1 MQCQLYLALQHER
14 DVDSDA
20 YVVARLS
27 IRCRIKLSGSRFTG
41 TRFQLHDFQTTI
53 AERISLSGAGVHSG
67 APVTISFVPADPD
80 TGIVFHRLDG
90 TGDSHEIRALVSEVG
105 TTDLSTTLASRAGIS
120 ISTVEHVMAAIAG
133 AGIDNMIIEIDGPEV
148 PILDGTSSAFLDA
161 FEQACFVHQAAKRR
175 FIRVLKTSRIEAGA
189 SWAEFCPYEG
199 TRYEV
204 EIDFETPVIGRQ
216 KFASDMNAAIFR
228 KEISRART
236 FGFMRDVE
244 KLWAAG
250 LALGSSLDNSL
261 VIGDDNS
268 VINPGGLRY
277 EDEFVRHKTLD
288 AIGDLALAGAPFIGC
303 FRSYRGGHRLNA
315 AALRALLSDH
325 TAFEIVEMAGKRGQ
339 SRGASLVAVNAPVFA
354 PWAI

>member
-1 MQCQLYLALQHER
+1 
-14 DVDSDA
+14 
-20 YVVARLS
+20 
-27 IRCRIKLSGSRFTG
+27 
-41 TRFQLHDFQTTI
+41 
-53 AERISLSGAGVHSG
+53 
-67 APVTISFVPADPD
+67 
-80 TGIVFHRLDG
+80 
-90 TGDSHEIRALVSEVG
+90 
-105 TTDLSTTLASRAGIS
+105 
-120 ISTVEHVMAAIAG
+120 MAAIAG
-133 AGIDNMIIEIDGPEV
+133 SGIDNLIIEIDGPEV

-161 FEQACFVHQAAKRR
+161 FEQAGFVHQAAKRR

-189 SWAEFCPYEG
+189 SWAEFRPYEG

-216 KFASDMNAAIFR
+216 KFASDMDAAIFR

-277 EDEFVRHKTLD
+277 KDEFVRHKTLD

-339 SRGASLVAVNAPVFA
+339 SRGASLVAVNAPFFA

>member
-1 MQCQLYLALQHER
+1 MR
-14 DVDSDA
+14 
-20 YVVARLS
+20 
-27 IRCRIKLSGSRFTG
+27 
-41 TRFQLHDFQTTI
+41 DFQTTI
-53 AERISLSGAGVHSG
+53 AGRITLSGAGVHSG
-67 APVTISFVPADPD
+67 APVSLTFLPADPD
-80 TGIVFHRLDG
+80 TGIVFHRVDG
-90 TGDSHEIRALVSEVG
+90 KGDAHPIKALVSQVG
-105 TTDLSTTLASRAGIS
+105 TTDLSTTLTNSAGLT

-133 AGIDNMIIEIDGPEV
+133 AGIDNMTIEIDGPEV
-148 PILDGTSSAFLDA
+148 PILDGTSLAFFDA
-161 FEQACFVHQAAKRR
+161 FEEAGFVRQAAKRR
-175 FIRVLKTSRIEAGA
+175 FIRILKPTRIESGA
-189 SWAEFCPYEG
+189 SWAEFRPHDG

-216 KFASDMNAAIFR
+216 KFAADMDEKTFR
-228 KEISRART
+228 KEIARART

-277 EDEFVRHKTLD
+277 KDEFVRHKTLD

-315 AALRALLSDH
+315 AMLRALLSDQS
-325 TAFEIVEMAGKRGQ
+325 AFEIVEMAGKRSQ
-339 SRGASLVAVNAPVFA
+339 SRGATLVAVNAPVFA
-354 PWAI
+354 PWVL

>member
-1 MQCQLYLALQHER
+1 MTVLKSVPLRSTPISLSAL
-14 DVDSDA
+14 
-20 YVVARLS
+20 
-27 IRCRIKLSGSRFTG
+27 RFMG
-41 TRFQLHDFQTTI
+41 TRFLLRDFQTTI

-67 APVTISFVPADPD
+67 APVTLSFLPGDID
-80 TGIVFHRLDG
+80 SGIVFHRLDG
-90 TGDSHEIRALVSEVG
+90 AGGSHEIKALVSEVG
-105 TTDLSTTLASRAGIS
+105 TTDLSTKLANRAGVS
-120 ISTVEHVMAAIAG
+120 VSTVEHVMAAIAG
-133 AGIDNMIIEIDGPEV
+133 SGIDNMVMEIDGPEV
-148 PILDGTSSAFLDA
+148 PILDGTSEAFLDA
-161 FEQACFVHQAAKRR
+161 FEEAGLVQQEAKRR
-175 FIRVLKTSRIEAGA
+175 YIRVLKTSRIEAGA
-189 SWAEFCPYEG
+189 SWAEFRPYDG

-204 EIDFETPVIGRQ
+204 EIDFETPLIGRQ
-216 KFASDMNAAIFR
+216 KFAGDMDEAVFR

-277 EDEFVRHKTLD
+277 KDEFVRHKTLD
-288 AIGDLALAGAPFIGC
+288 AVGDLALAGAPFIGC

-315 AALRALLSDH
+315 AVLRALLSDH
-325 TAFEIVEMAGKRGQ
+325 TAFEIVERAGKPGKSQ
-339 SRGASLVAVNAPVFA
+339 GASLVAVNAPVFA

>member
-1 MQCQLYLALQHER
+1 LR
-14 DVDSDA
+14 
-20 YVVARLS
+20 
-27 IRCRIKLSGSRFTG
+27 
-41 TRFQLHDFQTTI
+41 DFQTTI

-67 APVTISFVPADPD
+67 APVTIAFTPAGPD
-80 TGIVFHRLDG
+80 TGIVFHRSDKTG
-90 TGDSHEIRALVSEVG
+90 TIHEIKALVSEVG
-105 TTDLSTTLASRAGIS
+105 TTDLSTTLANRAGVT

-133 AGIDNMIIEIDGPEV
+133 YGIDNMIIEIDGPEV
-148 PILDGTSSAFLDA
+148 PILDGTSAAYLDA
-161 FEQACFVHQAAKRR
+161 FEQAGLVDQTAKRR

-189 SWAEFCPYEG
+189 SWAEFRPYDG

-216 KFASDMNAAIFR
+216 AFANDMNEAVFR

-277 EDEFVRHKTLD
+277 KDEFVRHKTLD

-325 TAFEIVEMAGKRGQ
+325 TAFEIVETTGAMRGQ
-339 SRGASLVAVNAPVFA
+339 THGASLVAVSAPVYA

>member
-1 MQCQLYLALQHER
+1 M
-14 DVDSDA
+14 
-20 YVVARLS
+20 ARGFNL
-27 IRCRIKLSGSRFTG
+27 R
-41 TRFQLHDFQTTI
+41 DFQTTI
-53 AERISLSGAGVHSG
+53 AERISLFGAGVHSG

-90 TGDSHEIRALVSEVG
+90 ADASHEIRALVSEVG
-105 TTDLSTTLASRAGIS
+105 TTDLSTTLTNRAGVT

-133 AGIDNMIIEIDGPEV
+133 SGIDNMVIEIDGPEV

-161 FEQACFVHQAAKRR
+161 FEQAGFAHQAAKRR
-175 FIRVLKTSRIEAGA
+175 FIRVLKTSRIESGA
-189 SWAEFCPYEG
+189 SWAEFRPYDG

-216 KFASDMNAAIFR
+216 KFASDMDEAVFR
-228 KEISRART
+228 REISRART

-244 KLWAAG
+244 KLWAGG

-277 EDEFVRHKTLD
+277 KDEFVRHKALD

-315 AALRALLSDH
+315 AALRALLSDQ

-339 SRGASLVAVNAPVFA
+339 SRGAALVAVNASVFA

>member
-1 MQCQLYLALQHER
+1 
-14 DVDSDA
+14 
-20 YVVARLS
+20 
-27 IRCRIKLSGSRFTG
+27 LSGGGFTG
-41 TRFQLHDFQTTI
+41 TRFLLRDFQTTI
-53 AERISLSGAGVHSG
+53 AERVSLSGAGVHSG

-80 TGIVFHRLDG
+80 TGIVFHRIDG
-90 TGDSHEIRALVSEVG
+90 SGASHEIRALVSEVG
-105 TTDLSTTLASRAGIS
+105 TTDLSTTLANRAGVT

-133 AGIDNMIIEIDGPEV
+133 AVIDNMVIEIDGPEV
-148 PILDGTSSAFLDA
+148 PILDGTSAAFLDA
-161 FEQACFVHQAAKRR
+161 FEQAGFVRQAAKRR
-175 FIRVLKTSRIEAGA
+175 FIRILKTSRIEAGA
-189 SWAEFCPYEG
+189 SWAEFRPYDG

-216 KFASDMNAAIFR
+216 KFAGDMDEAVFR

-261 VIGDDNS
+261 VIGDDHS
-268 VINPGGLRY
+268 VINPGGLRFK
-277 EDEFVRHKTLD
+277 DEFVRHKTLD

-315 AALRALLSDH
+315 AVLRALLSDH

-339 SRGASLVAVNAPVFA
+339 TRGASLVAVNAPVFA